1 MATSCGISA
10 VYAQKASQVRSSPV
24 FHAKEWGTWPIMEAK
39 ARCTWRRTTHGRAR
53 KKKAEIFRAQYPEHY
68 TGEANTEV
76 HPTIAGMIQNYN
88 KKFFKLCIRN
98 MCNLAGVKIYQ
109 LPSVNGFDSE
119 NGQLCTCNM
128 FTLKQCS
135 NNLFKMAHL
144 LPTDMDKAYLE
155 QLVNMLST
163 GVAAAV
169 TKPEGGK
176 SG

>member
-1 MATSCGISA
+1 M
-10 VYAQKASQVRSSPV
+10 
-24 FHAKEWGTWPIMEAK
+24 
-39 ARCTWRRTTHGRAR
+39 
-53 KKKAEIFRAQYPEHY
+53 EIFRAQYPEHY

-119 NGQLCTCNM
+119 NGQLCTCNI